1 MRLSKPLRATILA
14 ILSAMMALVFAAPVS
29 ASTPTPPFTQC
40 PAVGLDT
47 SCAIL
52 IVVEP
57 GGSLVSYTDPSQG
70 PFDGIEDTL
79 IGVQNDSKS
88 TVTKIAL
95 QGTTFPG
102 IFEFDGDGLC
112 SGFNESG
119 EEGEG
124 GFNPPPAGCPFGPTT
139 YEGPGT
145 SFTIVNGNEGEV
157 NFTEGGLAPGKSTYF
172 SLEGAISLTCKEELC
187 TGEEPKEEAS
197 ETTLTTSLSG
207 GGQEGEEITVP
218 AGTAVT
224 DQGTLSGENVST
236 AVGTVSYSVYSD
248 PECSKLV
255 ANAGT
260 VKVSEGEVPPSE
272 PQTLST
278 PGTYYWQASYS
289 GDAANEPSV
298 SECGTE
304 IEVVTG
310 LRGSFVIG
318 DKGAALG
325 ASVSFWDAQ
334 WRKLNPLSSGIAPAS
349 FKGFAASPP
358 SVTCGTSWTA
368 DPGNSTPPPA
378 GPLPAYIRVI
388 VASKI
393 GQSGSTIS
401 GNTLHVD
408 LVKVNPGYSPNPGH
422 SGTGTIVSQIC

>member
-1 MRLSKPLRATILA
+1 MMRLSKPLRATILA
-14 ILSAMMALVFAAPVS
+14 ILSAMMALVFAAPAS

-88 TVTKIAL
+88 TVTGIAL

-112 SGFNESG
+112 SGFNEGG
-119 EEGEG
+119 EE

-172 SLEGAISLTCKEELC
+172 SLEGAISLTCEEELC
-187 TGEEPKEEAS
+187 TSEEPKEEAS

-207 GGQEGEEITVP
+207 GGQEGEEIAVP

-224 DQGTLSGENVST
+224 DQGTLSGENVSA

-260 VKVSEGEVPPSE
+260 VKVNKGEVPPSE
-272 PQTLST
+272 PQALST

-289 GDAANEPSV
+289 GDAANEPAV

-318 DKGAALG
+318 DKGAAVG

-334 WRKLNPLSSGIAPAS
+334 WRKLNPLSSGGIAPAS

-358 SVTCGTSWTA
+358 SAACGTSWTA

-378 GPLPAYIRVI
+378 GPLPAYIPVI

-393 GQSGSTIS
+393 SQSGSTIS
-401 GNTLHVD
+401 GNTVHVD
-408 LVKVNPGYSPNPGH
+408 LVKVSPGYSPNPGH
-422 SGTGTIVSQIC
+422 SGTGKIVSVIC

>member
-1 MRLSKPLRATILA
+1 MRLPKRLRTMILA
-14 ILSAMMALVFAAPVS
+14 ILSAMMALVFAGPAS

-57 GGSLVSYTDPSQG
+57 DGSLVSYADPSQG

-79 IGVQNDSKS
+79 IGVQNNSKS
-88 TVTKIAL
+88 TVTGIAL

-119 EEGEG
+119 EG
-124 GFNPPPAGCPFGPTT
+124 GFTPPPVGCPFGPTS

-145 SFTIVNGNEGEV
+145 SFTIVNGNEGKV
-157 NFTEGGLAPGKSTYF
+157 NFLEGVLASGKSTYF
-172 SLEGAISLTCKEELC
+172 SLEGAISLTCEKELC
-187 TGEEPKEEAS
+187 TGEEPREEEAS

-224 DQGTLSGENVST
+224 DQGTLSGENAST
-236 AVGTVSYSVYSD
+236 AVGTVTYSVYSD
-248 PECSKLV
+248 SECSKS
-255 ANAGT
+255 AASAGT
-260 VKVSEGEVPPSE
+260 VKVNEGKIPPSE
-272 PQTLST
+272 PQAFST

-289 GDAANEPSV
+289 GDVANEPSV
-298 SECGTE
+298 SEWGTE

-310 LRGSFVIG
+310 LRGTFVIG
-318 DKGAALG
+318 DKGAAVG
-325 ASVSFWDAQ
+325 ASVAFWDAQ

-358 SVTCGTSWTA
+358 SAACGMSWTA

-393 GQSGSTIS
+393 SQSGSTIS
-401 GNTLHVD
+401 GNTVHVD